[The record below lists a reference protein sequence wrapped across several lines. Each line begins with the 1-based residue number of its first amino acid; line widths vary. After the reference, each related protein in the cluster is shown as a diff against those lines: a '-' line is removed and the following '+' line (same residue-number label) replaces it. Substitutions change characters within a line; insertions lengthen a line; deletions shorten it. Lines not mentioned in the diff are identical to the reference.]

1 MAGKLGDL
9 AGRLLA
15 GAGGAGPKLLVGA
28 GLAAVGAYKSVYT
41 VEGGHRSIIFSR
53 LGGVQ
58 PGVYAEGCYCCYC
71 RCGYC
76 CRCCFLH
83 PEMS

>member
-1 MAGKLGDL
+1 MAGNLADL

-15 GAGGAGPKLLVGA
+15 GAGGAAPKILAAA
-28 GLAAVGAYKSVYT
+28 GLAGFGLYKSIYT

-58 PGVYAEGCYCCYC
+58 PGVYAEGEYCTCTY
-71 RCGYC
+71 
-76 CRCCFLH
+76 
-83 PEMS
+83 